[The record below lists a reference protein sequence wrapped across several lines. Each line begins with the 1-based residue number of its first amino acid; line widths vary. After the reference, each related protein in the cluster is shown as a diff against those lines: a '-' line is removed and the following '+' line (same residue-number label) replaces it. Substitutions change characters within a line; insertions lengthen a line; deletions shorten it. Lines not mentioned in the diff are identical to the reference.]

1 MSEPSAPQPV
11 LGQPLIDLPP
21 LDRPPPPG
29 AFEAPSALRNAR
41 PILGALTEVLS
52 GRSGTVLEIGSG
64 SGLHAAAFAAPLAP
78 IAWLPTDADSANLV
92 SVAAWRDAVPE
103 GAARPL
109 EPRLL
114 DATDPDRWPI
124 HDADALTAIHAA
136 NMIHIAPWE
145 ATLGL
150 FEGAARV
157 LPADGLLML
166 YGPFRREGRFSGDG
180 DLGLEAWLKGLD
192 PRFGIRDLDTEIGPL
207 ARAHGFVRDR
217 EIALPANNILLVF
230 ERG

>member
-1 MSEPSAPQPV
+1 MHEPSAP
-11 LGQPLIDLPP
+11 LPP
-21 LDRPPPPG
+21 LDQPTPPG
-29 AFEAPSALRNAR
+29 AFEAPAALRNAK

-64 SGLHAAAFAAPLAP
+64 SGMHAAAFAGPLAP
-78 IAWLPTDADSANLV
+78 LAWLPTDADSNNLL
-92 SVAAWRDAVPE
+92 SVAAWRNAIPE
-103 GAARPL
+103 DGIRPL

-114 DATDPDRWPI
+114 DAGDPARWPI
-124 HDADALTAIHAA
+124 DSTDTLTAIHAA

-157 LPADGLLML
+157 LPADGLMML
-166 YGPFRREGRFSGDG
+166 YGPFKREGRFSGDG
-180 DLGLEAWLKGLD
+180 DLGLEDWLKGLD
-192 PRFGIRDLDTEIGPL
+192 PRFGIRDLDTEIRPL
-207 ARAHGFVRDR
+207 ARSHGFVRDR
-217 EIALPANNILLVF
+217 EIALPANNMLVVF

>member
-1 MSEPSAPQPV
+1 MSEPSAPKHPFDPAS
-11 LGQPLIDLPP
+11 LGLPP
-21 LDRPPPPG
+21 LDRPAPPG

-64 SGLHAAAFAAPLAP
+64 SGMHAAAFAAPLAP
-78 IAWLPTDADSANLV
+78 IGWLPTDADSANLV
-92 SVAAWRDAVPE
+92 SITAWRNAVPD
-103 GAARPL
+103 GSARPL

-124 HDADALTAIHAA
+124 HDTDAVTAIHAS

-150 FEGAARV
+150 FSGAAWV

-180 DLGLEAWLKGLD
+180 DLGLEDWLKGLD
-192 PRFGIRDLDTEIGPL
+192 PRFGIRDLDTEIRPL
-207 ARAHGFVRDR
+207 ARSHGFMRDR
-217 EIALPANNILLVF
+217 EIALPANNMLVVF